1 MTAAIQTMST
11 QSARP
16 GGSMVMV
23 TVQMGLQADVSPG
36 DKLMLA
42 YNIAGLSVPA
52 DMEGHGVLN
61 GNWVQQHDEA

>member
-1 MTAAIQTMST
+1 
-11 QSARP
+11 
-16 GGSMVMV
+16 MVMV

-52 DMEGHGVLN
+52 DMEGHSVLN